1 MNGSG
6 SPESN
11 RVTSRQR
18 LRPITGA
25 LLARIVGYSL
35 LEGWIVLSIIL
46 YVFAGA
52 FWLPVVWV
60 QMRMRDLAT
69 AAVINDRSLRRG
81 VHRKQ
86 NECAR
91 KKSNKTKSNKK

>member
-1 MNGSG
+1 MNGF
-6 SPESN
+6 
-11 RVTSRQR
+11 R
-18 LRPITGA
+18 LTGIRPRDIETALAAHHRA

-69 AAVINDRSLRRG
+69 AAVINDRSLKTRRAP
-81 VHRKQ
+81 
-86 NECAR
+86 E
-91 KKSNKTKSNKK
+91 TE